1 MGLSQA
7 LLFLPSLSILG
18 QHFRQRRALAIGI
31 ATSVIDSVPPPVSQI
46 CHNFPGRLNGRNNLA
61 YHAESTQPGHLVC
74 KLDTS
79 NSSAHSL
86 TLDCRKPCC
95 QIQTSSNK
103 RCCKTKC
110 PKHIRGF
117 SLYGI
122 NCLVSIWILPACKG
136 NVVIFYVAHSALI
149 WGYSSLVS
157 GPIFYSIFVSPM
169 IILKSSISNFMPLIK
184 A

>member
-1 MGLSQA
+1 MRYFFIRSLACIVSINQSCIKVFLAQALGMGLSQA

-31 ATSVIDSVPPPVSQI
+31 ATSVIDSVPPPVLQI
-46 CHNFPGRLNGRNNLA
+46 CYNFPGRLNGRNNLA
-61 YHAESTQPGHLVC
+61 YYAESTQPGHLVC

-79 NSSAHSL
+79 NSSADSL

-110 PKHIRGF
+110 PKHIWGF

-122 NCLVSIWILPACKG
+122 DCLVSIEFCLLGKEMYW
-136 NVVIFYVAHSALI
+136 FS
-149 WGYSSLVS
+149 
-157 GPIFYSIFVSPM
+157 M
-169 IILKSSISNFMPLIK
+169 
-184 A
+184 